1 MNSRRTLKSIAT
13 AILAVGLMTVGI
25 AAPAD
30 AGSTISKRPGP
41 TTHDT
46 GWG

>member
-1 MNSRRTLKSIAT
+1 MNSRRTLKSFAA
-13 AILAVGLMTVGI
+13 AILAVGLMTVGF

-30 AGSTISKRPGP
+30 AASAAKRPSHS
-41 TTHDT
+41 TYDT

>member
-1 MNSRRTLKSIAT
+1 MNSRRTLKSIAA
-13 AILAVGLMTVGI
+13 AILAVGLMTVGF

-30 AGSTISKRPGP
+30 AAATPKRPGH
-41 TTHDT
+41 TTYDT

>member
-1 MNSRRTLKSIAT
+1 MNPRRTLKSIAA
-13 AILAVGLMTVGI
+13 AILTVGLMTVGV

-30 AGSTISKRPGP
+30 AGGP
-41 TTHDT
+41 PKKAGHTTYDT